1 MSNMNCPPTSRL
13 HLTGIIFPVTGT
25 VPPRIRQLRQHDHSE
40 QHIPDAPIRASG
52 LSGCHPDRY
61 FPTLITVEHCPDEG
75 DSQSTSSSFRT
86 TDFMLSN
93 FHRLE
98 TPY

>member
-61 FPTLITVEHCPDEG
+61 FPTLITVEHCPDVGGHFIIDTNGHEK
-75 DSQSTSSSFRT
+75 SSLLARS
-86 TDFMLSN
+86 
-93 FHRLE
+93 
-98 TPY
+98 